1 MFCLSVWAA
10 TKIRSFFNLGKEDD
24 VRKYVVR
31 REVKSAKK
39 ADAKPYTKA

>member
-1 MFCLSVWAA
+1 MFCLSFWAA
-10 TKIRSFFNLGKEDD
+10 TKIRSFFNLEKEED

-39 ADAKPYTKA
+39 PDAKLYTKA